1 MDSLIKKSFL
11 YSFLIYGLGA
21 FAQNG
26 YILIQLP
33 FLIDTLSTTEFGA
46 YNLILFV
53 NIVSTTLFYLGITS
67 ALPRTYFNTEDTE
80 QKDRV
85 ITSALSIT
93 LLGGFSLIFI
103 GYIFSEKL
111 SLILF
116 DSYSYSDELMLI
128 IVGSAFWILNSFFLT
143 LLRVQE
149 KAIEFT
155 IINIVNLSINCFL
168 FIIFL
173 YVYELGILSPIY
185 SFSISNLVV
194 AIYFLIKN
202 FIYFNVNLIKF
213 LYLKEL
219 LYVGFPIVLA
229 SFFAM
234 GIDWSERVFIGTSL
248 SLKELGIYALAFRLA
263 SLLNAFLSQPFVS
276 AWNPI
281 ALKKM
286 NDADIDEF
294 LSNSVFVY
302 CSLGALFTLL
312 LTSLSPYFLYFVEE
326 DVEFLQSLQYVP
338 FLAFGLFVY
347 GLGNIFG
354 IGFFFKKKTTLLA
367 YIYGSM
373 FLFCI
378 CFLYLTSDYIELN
391 AAVSFKISVQILLP
405 ILMFFCVYQ
414 IYPIKI
420 PYKKILH
427 LTPISICF
435 LFNYLIEALLY
446 STIIEVTLKILLICF
461 TIYFIYW
468 ISYQYMKNLFK

>member
-229 SFFAM
+229 SFLR
-234 GIDWSERVFIGTSL
+234 WE
-248 SLKELGIYALAFRLA
+248 
-263 SLLNAFLSQPFVS
+263 
-276 AWNPI
+276 
-281 ALKKM
+281 
-286 NDADIDEF
+286 
-294 LSNSVFVY
+294 
-302 CSLGALFTLL
+302 
-312 LTSLSPYFLYFVEE
+312 
-326 DVEFLQSLQYVP
+326 
-338 FLAFGLFVY
+338 
-347 GLGNIFG
+347 
-354 IGFFFKKKTTLLA
+354 
-367 YIYGSM
+367 
-373 FLFCI
+373 
-378 CFLYLTSDYIELN
+378 
-391 AAVSFKISVQILLP
+391 
-405 ILMFFCVYQ
+405 
-414 IYPIKI
+414 
-420 PYKKILH
+420 
-427 LTPISICF
+427 
-435 LFNYLIEALLY
+435 
-446 STIIEVTLKILLICF
+446 
-461 TIYFIYW
+461 
-468 ISYQYMKNLFK
+468 